1 MRLHEVSSDSPKRQ
15 LFREFAAL
23 ARALGHEHRLELLE
37 LLGQGE
43 WPVEVLAEQTGLSFA
58 NASQHLQQLRR
69 QGLASARRAGKQV
82 LYRLADGPVVQAIAA
97 LRSLA
102 EHNVAEVQTVMAS
115 YFARLDSMEPV
126 SADELI
132 ARLRDDT
139 ITLLDVRHADEYGA
153 GHLPGAINLDLSAL
167 EEKLAELPP
176 DREIIAYCRGP
187 YCVLSY
193 EAVHKLRGRGFS
205 ARRLAIGLP
214 EWRAA
219 GFPVEV

>member
-1 MRLHEVSSDSPKRQ
+1 MRLCVVSSDSPKRQ

-23 ARALGHEHRLELLE
+23 ARGLGHEHRLELLE
-37 LLGQGE
+37 HLGQGE
-43 WPVEVLAEQTGLSFA
+43 WPVEVLAERTSLSFA
-58 NASQHLQQLRR
+58 NASQHLQHLRR
-69 QGLASARRAGKQV
+69 HRLVSARRSGKQV
-82 LYRLADGPVVQAIAA
+82 LYRLAEGPVVEAIAA

-102 EHNVAEVQTVMAS
+102 EHNVAEVQAVIAS
-115 YFARLDSMEPV
+115 YFGRLDSMEPI
-126 SADELI
+126 SGDELV

-139 ITLLDVRHADEYGA
+139 VMLLDVRPADEYSA
-153 GHLPGAINLDLSAL
+153 GHLPGAINVDLPAL
-167 EEKLAELPP
+167 EERLAELPR

-193 EAVHKLRGRGFS
+193 QAVHKLRSQGLS
-205 ARRLAIGLP
+205 VRRLAVGLP